1 MGKIRNFSD
10 GDVVLTLLD
19 PKYKYSRV
27 FALSDT
33 LILKTGTA
41 GGVDLSKAI
50 EYEQSSGYTPLFEL
64 KKAGSDY
71 LYKVF
76 AHCNEFVV
84 QKFKLET

>member
-1 MGKIRNFSD
+1 MGKIRNFTD

-50 EYEQSSGYTPLFEL
+50 EYE
-64 KKAGSDY
+64 
-71 LYKVF
+71 
-76 AHCNEFVV
+76 
-84 QKFKLET
+84 